1 MKMKNIIYPVFA
13 LSLIL
18 CCTAC
23 SDNVVQLQIEESPSL
38 SSDWKEGLNETHRE
52 RQFNDMVKNYWHKGK
67 PGVITKDFFGVTQL
81 RKPQEISLYYNQIRK
96 NYPNPDENWQEVVA
110 WSDEYLLQMTPNWS
124 LEQQYSNQIQEML
137 LRVVDDYLIHTDNLI
152 AKEKLKVYLETL
164 IRHQSIDIRVLQL
177 AILSLQT
184 NVDADRYTD
193 YLTFLQQ
200 RVDYWLE
207 YYPEAER
214 EARQQYESEQE
225 ELYKDIILR
234 NLYLKRTA
242 YKTALDIDQWLNSL

>member
-1 MKMKNIIYPVFA
+1 
-13 LSLIL
+13 
-18 CCTAC
+18 
-23 SDNVVQLQIEESPSL
+23 
-38 SSDWKEGLNETHRE
+38 
-52 RQFNDMVKNYWHKGK
+52 
-67 PGVITKDFFGVTQL
+67 
-81 RKPQEISLYYNQIRK
+81 
-96 NYPNPDENWQEVVA
+96 
-110 WSDEYLLQMTPNWS
+110 MTLNWS

-177 AILSLQT
+177 AILSLQD
-184 NVDADRYTD
+184 NVNADRYTD

-200 RVDYWLE
+200 QVDYWLE
-207 YYPEAER
+207 SYPEAER
-214 EARQQYESEQE
+214 EARQLYESEQE

-242 YKTALDIDQWLNSL
+242 YKTALDIDQWLNAL